1 MTTAKTMNANL
12 KSMLDTLGIDSQ
24 VQATLESKHGVVD
37 YKTLKAKQY
46 HLDRK
51 QLDDDIDKDVQVIV
65 GAALLYADTLQKTH
79 GYKDPLASFTKQG
92 WMDFAATTGMH
103 SSAIDVPDSDDDDE
117 PAAPL
122 RKITLESELVDA
134 TLANGNTPLNNNT
147 SGENM
152 EVDEMDEDDVFR
164 VSRQRAPRKKVK
176 KVIDEDEE
184 EDDDKEDSSQ
194 KEQLTFGMMPQ
205 GFKSGED
212 LLMNIGEF
220 GNPNKKENI
229 ELEFVYTALGKGKC
243 YHYTSDSGQS
253 FVVGIKSFKSKK
265 TALCVEVKHIS
276 ETYLGQ
282 NDNGSFAKAVSAH
295 YDSMYMQVTPILPVA
310 VASLGEESTD
320 PVDLPKLIYEPQ
332 KTYSKM
338 ELAYVRD
345 NDGGNIVRVPREDI
359 RLIEGFSGAVSS
371 TFSFLAVL
379 STFLI

>member
-12 KSMLDTLGIDSQ
+12 KSMLDTLGVDSQ

-65 GAALLYADTLQKTH
+65 GAALFYADTLQKTH
-79 GYKDPLASFTKQG
+79 GYKDPLARFTKQG

-103 SSAIDVPDSDDDDE
+103 PSAIDVPDSDDDEDDE
-117 PAAPL
+117 PVAPL

-134 TLANGNTPLNNNT
+134 TLANGNTTLNNNA

-152 EVDEMDEDDVFR
+152 EVDEMDEDDALR
-164 VSRQRAPRKKVK
+164 VSHQRAPRKKVK
-176 KVIDEDEE
+176 KAFDDDE
-184 EDDDKEDSSQ
+184 EDDDNEDGDQ

-205 GFKSGED
+205 GFTSGED

-229 ELEFVYTALGKGKC
+229 ELEFVYTALGKCFHKGKC

-253 FVVGIKSFKSKK
+253 FVVGIKCFKSKK

-282 NDNGSFAKAVSAH
+282 NDNGSFAKAVSTH
-295 YDSMYMQVTPILPVA
+295 YDSMYTQVTPILPVA
-310 VASLGEESTD
+310 VASLGEESAD

-345 NDGGNIVRVPREDI
+345 NDGGNVVRVPREDI

-371 TFSFLAVL
+371 TLA
-379 STFLI
+379 